1 MTIGGYTVAPL
12 GDDLRH
18 FWRNF
23 LTASA
28 LLTTRLSKDL
38 EAAHGITLGEFGVLV
53 QLARHPGN
61 RMRMAAIAEA
71 MCFTRSRTTQILDR
85 LERDGY
91 AVRDRSETDGRGV
104 FATLTAQGMDLVNRA
119 APSHAETAQSLFFDH
134 FSAEEVARLGRT
146 FGKVIE
152 GLTAEPLPPE
162 E

>member
-1 MTIGGYTVAPL
+1 MTIGGYDVAPL
-12 GDDLRH
+12 GDDLRN

-23 LTASA
+23 LAASS
-28 LLTTRLSKDL
+28 LLSTRLSKEL
-38 EAAHGITLGEFGVLV
+38 ESAHGITLGEFGVLV
-53 QLARHPGN
+53 QLARHPGH

-104 FATLTAQGMDLVNRA
+104 FATLTAQGMDLVNVA
-119 APSHAETAQSLFFDH
+119 APEHSESAQSLFLRH
-134 FSAEEVARLGRT
+134 FSSEEVARLGRT
-146 FGKVIE
+146 FGKVLE
-152 GLTAEPLPPE
+152 GLTAEPAPLE